1 MVRRAP
7 LNSDRSLRRSK
18 RVLREE
24 NVQER
29 CPSTLD
35 TSSNSWI
42 ASTQCFKG
50 AEQQKRQ
57 SSKNVYSPLEEY

>member
-42 ASTQCFKG
+42 ASTQCFKVQNSKKDR
-50 AEQQKRQ
+50 AQKR
-57 SSKNVYSPLEEY
+57 VLTT